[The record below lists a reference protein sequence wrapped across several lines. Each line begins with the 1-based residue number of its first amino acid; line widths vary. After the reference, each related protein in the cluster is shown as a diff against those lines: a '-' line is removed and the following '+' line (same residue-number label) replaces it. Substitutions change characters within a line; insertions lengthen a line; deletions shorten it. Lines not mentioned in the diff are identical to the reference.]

1 MRQGLLWLSE
11 RQGVFN
17 FVRSNGL
24 ARRFASRFV
33 AGESIDQGVEAAREL
48 SRRGITSSL
57 DLLGESVTVEAE
69 AVAARDQYLRM
80 LDRMAASGAEVNV
93 SVKLTQMGL
102 DVSEAL
108 CVANM
113 VAILEKA
120 AALHGFVRLDM
131 ESSEYTQR
139 TLEFFRRRL
148 FDRFG
153 AHCGVV
159 IQSMLRR
166 SEQDIE
172 DLIAMKA
179 RVRLCKGAYLE
190 PPAVAF
196 PEKADVDKNYVRL
209 MERLLLAGNY
219 PGLATHDEAIIAHAR
234 DFVRRQGIGTDRF
247 EFQMLYGVRRDLQE
261 KPPPGGL
268 PAPGL
273 YPVRN
278 AVVSLSHAAAGGAT
292 RQHRLFPR
300 QHRAGVG
307 TGTVSELTLGGYMA
321 KHDRAAAFGGSDGQ
335 AYSVAI
341 YVDEEPDL
349 RGLYGAALL
358 FVRWSP
364 AGDQPV
370 GHVESETLAWG
381 RTEAEAADRL
391 KALSLYDV
399 KTALDEA
406 IARAPSEW

>member
-11 RQGVFN
+11 QPGIFN

-33 AGESIDQGVEAAREL
+33 AGESIDQAVEAAREL
-48 SRRGITSSL
+48 SGRGITASL
-57 DLLGESVTVEAE
+57 DLLGESVSAEAE
-69 AVAARDQYLRM
+69 AVTARDQYLRM

-102 DVSEAL
+102 DISEAL
-108 CVANM
+108 CVANTT
-113 VAILEKA
+113 AILEKA

-131 ESSEYTQR
+131 EGSDYTER
-139 TLEFFRRRL
+139 TLDFFRRRL

-190 PPAVAF
+190 PPEVAF
-196 PEKADVDKNYVRL
+196 PDKAEVDRNYIRL

-219 PGLATHDEAIIAHAR
+219 PGVATHDGAIIAHAR
-234 DFVRRQGIGTDRF
+234 EFTRRQGIASDRF

-261 KPPPGGL
+261 SLRQAGFRLRVYIPFGTQWYPYLMRRLAERPANIAFFLGNIVRESVPG
-268 PAPGL
+268 
-273 YPVRN
+273 R
-278 AVVSLSHAAAGGAT
+278 
-292 RQHRLFPR
+292 
-300 QHRAGVG
+300 
-307 TGTVSELTLGGYMA
+307 
-321 KHDRAAAFGGSDGQ
+321 
-335 AYSVAI
+335 
-341 YVDEEPDL
+341 
-349 RGLYGAALL
+349 
-358 FVRWSP
+358 
-364 AGDQPV
+364 
-370 GHVESETLAWG
+370 
-381 RTEAEAADRL
+381 
-391 KALSLYDV
+391 
-399 KTALDEA
+399 
-406 IARAPSEW
+406 

>member
-17 FVRSNGL
+17 FVRRNGI

-48 SRRGITSSL
+48 SLRGITASL
-57 DLLGESVTVEAE
+57 DLLGESVTAEAD

-102 DVSEAL
+102 DISEAL

-113 VAILEKA
+113 TAILERA
-120 AALHGFVRLDM
+120 AALGGFVRLDM
-131 ESSEYTQR
+131 ESSAYTQR
-139 TLEFFRRRL
+139 TLDFFRLRL

-153 AHCGVV
+153 AHGGVV

-166 SEQDIE
+166 SEQDVE

-190 PPAVAF
+190 PPAVSFA
-196 PEKADVDKNYVRL
+196 EKADVDKSYVRL

-219 PGLATHDEAIIAHAR
+219 PGIATHDEAIITHAR

-261 KPPPGGL
+261 RLRKAGYRLRVYIPFGTQWYPYLMRRLAERPANIAFFLGNIMRESVPG
-268 PAPGL
+268 
-273 YPVRN
+273 R
-278 AVVSLSHAAAGGAT
+278 
-292 RQHRLFPR
+292 
-300 QHRAGVG
+300 
-307 TGTVSELTLGGYMA
+307 
-321 KHDRAAAFGGSDGQ
+321 
-335 AYSVAI
+335 
-341 YVDEEPDL
+341 
-349 RGLYGAALL
+349 
-358 FVRWSP
+358 
-364 AGDQPV
+364 
-370 GHVESETLAWG
+370 
-381 RTEAEAADRL
+381 
-391 KALSLYDV
+391 
-399 KTALDEA
+399 
-406 IARAPSEW
+406 